1 MTHNEEREL
10 GQFNSYRTNKRKQ
23 LVTYLMSEVKSWP
36 IKQL

>member
-23 LVTYLMSEVKSWP
+23 LVTYLVSLMEMKS
-36 IKQL
+36 